1 MKARLLVEEQT
12 DAVPVLQI
20 YGHTSPIT
28 GLVLS
33 KYSAQVYSSS
43 RDGTVKLWDL
53 LNGSELSAISLT
65 SPINAMVIV
74 IALIEYRIMQ
84 KNGSM
89 LGVMTSVSM
98 PFSKEQIRRSL

>member
-1 MKARLLVEEQT
+1 MLLEDIRLLVEDNT
-12 DAVPVLQI
+12 DAVPILQI

-53 LNGSELSAISLT
+53 LSGSELSAISLT
-65 SPINAMVIV
+65 SSINAMAIV
-74 IALIEYRIMQ
+74 
-84 KNGSM
+84 
-89 LGVMTSVSM
+89 SV
-98 PFSKEQIRRSL
+98 LTN